1 MKQLSLFFL
10 SLIFLASCQK
20 GSDEPDSGPLAAQT
34 QMNVAYGSD
43 PQQKM
48 DLYLPAGRTD
58 TTRLIVLVHGGAWV
72 EGDKADFTTYV
83 ATLQQR
89 LPGYAI
95 ANINYRLATASSN
108 KFPTQENDMKAA
120 VDYLAQKSGDLHI
133 SQKFVLLGASAGGHL
148 SLLQAYKYTNP
159 RIKAVISFFGPT
171 DMTALH
177 NAYAGNT
184 LNQIGIQILMNGTPT
199 TNTALYMSSSPINF
213 VTAQST
219 PTLLLHGDADV
230 VVPVAQ
236 SQALATKL
244 ATFNVPHQ
252 IQVYPGMGHDVW
264 PATQMNDAFTRIENF
279 IRQYSN

>member
-1 MKQLSLFFL
+1 
-10 SLIFLASCQK
+10 
-20 GSDEPDSGPLAAQT
+20 
-34 QMNVAYGSD
+34 
-43 PQQKM
+43 M

-72 EGDKADFTTYV
+72 EGDKADFNSYV
-83 ATLQQR
+83 TVLQQR

-95 ANINYRLATASSN
+95 ANINYRLATTSTN

-120 VDYLAQKSGDLHI
+120 IDYLVQKSGDLHI

-159 RIKAVISFFGPT
+159 KIKAVISFFGPT
-171 DMTALH
+171 DMAALYQ
-177 NAYAGNT
+177 AYSGNQ
-184 LNQIGIQILMNGTPT
+184 LNQLGIQILMNGTPA
-199 TNTALYMSSSPINF
+199 TNAALYTSSSPVNF
-213 VTAQST
+213 VNAQST

-244 ATFNVPHQ
+244 ASFNVPHQ
-252 IQVYPGMGHDVW
+252 IQVYPGLGHDIW
-264 PATQMNDAFTRIENF
+264 PPTQMNDAFNRIENF